1 MDKCVK
7 LSGVI
12 SIVGMEVISA
22 IMLPSDSIISVED
35 TGEFGCVANFPDG
48 FFMEIAEDALFRG
61 KGFWY
66 LKKASGNIY
75 PVYVKYQDKHIGM
88 KKLRK
93 ILSQANRSVW
103 RGAFVEVPE
112 NNDAYEN
119 ALQMCK
125 ESQSG
130 KLKISI
136 EAKVTICSAAY

>member
-35 TGEFGCVANFPDG
+35 TGQFGCVANFPDG
-48 FFMEIAEDALFRG
+48 FFIEIAEDALFRG

-66 LKKASGNIY
+66 LKKANGNIY
-75 PVYVKYQDKHIGM
+75 PVYIKYQDKHIGM
-88 KKLRK
+88 KKLSK
-93 ILSQANRSVW
+93 ILNQANRSVLEDD
-103 RGAFVEVPE
+103 FVEVPE
-112 NNDAYEN
+112 NNDASED
-119 ALQMCK
+119 ALQMYK
-125 ESQSG
+125 KLQSR

-136 EAKVTICSAAY
+136 EAKVTIRSATY